1 MVSFI
6 VITCC
11 SVNPFIGGYEILLLD
26 AIAYHFILFFFL
38 VHVNP
43 FRVHDGLISCISLSL
58 SRLQVSQTAG
68 SWSRGATAVLL
79 EITVADVEKLY
90 TSHIHVLYHDIQV
103 ENAQE
108 LRTQKSGMMAVK
120 IHC

>member
-1 MVSFI
+1 M
-6 VITCC
+6 
-11 SVNPFIGGYEILLLD
+11 LLL
-26 AIAYHFILFFFL
+26 ITFL
-38 VHVNP
+38 CVHVNP

-58 SRLQVSQTAG
+58 SRLQVSHTAG

-79 EITVADVEKLY
+79 EITVVDVEKLY

-108 LRTQKSGMMAVK
+108 LRTQNLG
-120 IHC
+120 